1 MKFFKMFDSF
11 GLSIDFT
18 INSNEKYKIAFGGI
32 ISIIMGIIWLILFF
46 VFGQNCFNK
55 LNPTGYSQLIPSD
68 NNIKKAVT
76 LNSINDNGL
85 AFLELFIL
93 FNLFVLVILWILKYN
108 FFKAIRKNKFEIF
121 IKY

>member
-1 MKFFKMFDSF
+1 VHC
-11 GLSIDFT
+11 
-18 INSNEKYKIAFGGI
+18 N
-32 ISIIMGIIWLILFF
+32 
-46 VFGQNCFNK
+46 
-55 LNPTGYSQLIPSD
+55 

-93 FNLFVLVILWILKYN
+93 FSLFNLFVLVIRWILKYN